1 MHWRRAAQ
9 RTFYIHAQSRTNLSA
24 VKPPRLQDGWMH
36 TQHTS
41 SRNRACRLR
50 GIPRRDQHAVLIKPK
65 FPDQGQQSL
74 GKLMEL
80 SCSSRGCH
88 RQARVLARGPAGIA
102 QAQPQ
107 LQDAAALPA
116 AALPKLGSPGSC
128 CVLGPHPS
136 PLQQLLPLPSCR
148 LQLHK
153 PKQGSCVFPQS
164 RRCWIKKLTLSS
176 FSSSSVTSPSTSS
189 KAALHG

>member
-1 MHWRRAAQ
+1 
-9 RTFYIHAQSRTNLSA
+9 
-24 VKPPRLQDGWMH
+24 MH
-36 TQHTS
+36 TQRVS

-65 FPDQGQQSL
+65 FPDQGQQGL

-136 PLQQLLPLPSCR
+136 PLQQLLPLPSFNYTN
-148 LQLHK
+148 LNK
-153 PKQGSCVFPQS
+153 VPVFSPKADAVELKSLPCQVSVPVLS
-164 RRCWIKKLTLSS
+164 HLLLLLLKLPCMVKNVSM
-176 FSSSSVTSPSTSS
+176 
-189 KAALHG
+189 